1 MKRLCCLVLSA
12 SLTSVAVAQ
21 APAPPLVKE
30 GKTVK
35 LSEHVFAIPDE
46 LVPMVPN
53 VGIVVGKRATLVVD
67 PGMGARSGESVLRE
81 LAKVSRNAEL
91 YIVNTHFH
99 PEHTTGEAGFPQ
111 SAKVI
116 RAAAQQQDI
125 DEMGMQWVKIFASR
139 SPVIAELLQGFTSF
153 RAPTELFDKEK
164 TLDLGGV
171 SVKMVRLGPGHTR
184 GDTAFFVVED
194 RVLFSG
200 DLAMSGVFPAF
211 ATPQSRA
218 GSWIASLEAL
228 DAFRAARLVPAH
240 GPLAEASIIGQY
252 RDYLKALQ
260 ARVAELKRAGKS
272 SDEAADLLRGEF
284 RQKYPDWGQ
293 PLRVV
298 AAVNAVYAEIP

>member
-1 MKRLCCLVLSA
+1 MRFKHFIATGFVSF
-12 SLTSVAVAQ
+12 SVAAQ

-67 PGMGARSGESVLRE
+67 PGMGARSGEIVMRE
-81 LAKVSRNAEL
+81 LAKVSRNTEL

-116 RAAAQQQDI
+116 RAAAQQQDV
-125 DEMGMQWVKIFASR
+125 DELGLRWVKLFSDR
-139 SPVIAELLQGFTSF
+139 SPVTAEVLKGFTAF
-153 RAPTELFDKEK
+153 RAPAELFEKEK

-171 SVKMVRLGPGHTR
+171 HVKMVRLGPGHTR
-184 GDTAFFVVED
+184 GDTAFFVEED
-194 RVLFSG
+194 KVLFPG

-228 DAFRAARLVPAH
+228 EAFRAVRLVPAH
-240 GPLAEASIIGQY
+240 GPLADASIIGQY

-260 ARVAELKRAGKS
+260 ARVGELKRAGKS
-272 SDEAADLLRGEF
+272 SDETVELLRGEF
-284 RQKYPDWGQ
+284 AKKHPDWRQ
-293 PLRVV
+293 PLRIVE
-298 AAVNAVYAEIP
+298 AVNAVYAETP

>member
-1 MKRLCCLVLSA
+1 MRFKHFIAMGFVSF
-12 SLTSVAVAQ
+12 SVAAQ

-67 PGMGARSGESVLRE
+67 PGMGARSGEAVLRE
-81 LAKVSRNAEL
+81 VAKVSRNTEL

-116 RAAAQQQDI
+116 RATAQQQDI
-125 DEMGMQWVKIFASR
+125 DEMGLQWVKNFADR
-139 SPVIAELLQGFTSF
+139 SAVVAELLGGFNSF
-153 RAPTELFDKEK
+153 RAPAELFDKEK

-171 SVKMVRLGPGHTR
+171 RVRLLRLGPGHTR
-184 GDTAFFVVED
+184 GDTVIYVEED
-194 RVLFSG
+194 RVLFPG
-200 DLAMSGVFPAF
+200 DLAMNGIFPAF

-218 GSWIASLEAL
+218 GSWLASLEAM
-228 DAFRAARLVPAH
+228 DAFRALRLVPAH
-240 GPLAEASIIGQY
+240 GPVSDASIIGQY
-252 RDYLKALQ
+252 AGYLRELR

-272 SDEAADLLRGEF
+272 SDEVSEVLRGE
-284 RQKYPDWGQ
+284 
-293 PLRVV
+293 
-298 AAVNAVYAEIP
+298 